1 MEAAVVHLPAVSR
14 SRQVGVTEATRTVE
28 MNADTRKLRI
38 GEVAAANAAGATT
51 RETMM
56 AVVVVASSDGMNA
69 TSYVGNSGEHTE
81 AAGACC
87 TCNWIRN
94 VQKQHV
100 TLGGSSPAPCELLR
114 CDFLH
119 WPHANDD
126 R

>member
-69 TSYVGNSGEHTE
+69 TWGTAGSTRKLRGRQVWKTVSLMGNARRGTRRWRE
-81 AAGACC
+81 
-87 TCNWIRN
+87 
-94 VQKQHV
+94 
-100 TLGGSSPAPCELLR
+100 
-114 CDFLH
+114 
-119 WPHANDD
+119 
-126 R
+126 